1 MSSVLI
7 IMSFI
12 NSTTSY
18 FLAKLIF
25 LTITAV
31 LIGFSANKKIIMVK
45 ILMQIQNRRFL
56 ILILGF
62 LSCEIYQNYVIWTK
76 ISSIYS
82 LFFQILCGKSI
93 RNGFDL
99 IGSSMNLVF
108 SDVSIMMYN
117 FLILK
122 IYCHIITLLITFFFF
137 FITKTLTVNI
147 RTNDANF

>member
-62 LSCEIYQNYVIWTK
+62 LSCEIYQNYVI
-76 ISSIYS
+76 
-82 LFFQILCGKSI
+82 
-93 RNGFDL
+93 
-99 IGSSMNLVF
+99 
-108 SDVSIMMYN
+108 
-117 FLILK
+117 
-122 IYCHIITLLITFFFF
+122 
-137 FITKTLTVNI
+137 
-147 RTNDANF
+147 

>member
-62 LSCEIYQNYVIWTK
+62 LNCEIYQNYVI
-76 ISSIYS
+76 
-82 LFFQILCGKSI
+82 
-93 RNGFDL
+93 
-99 IGSSMNLVF
+99 
-108 SDVSIMMYN
+108 
-117 FLILK
+117 
-122 IYCHIITLLITFFFF
+122 
-137 FITKTLTVNI
+137 
-147 RTNDANF
+147 